1 MVFRNGDGEYLCVR
15 TSIIILGMGHMYNP
29 KKKNLSSIVP
39 DMLKFLMPLA
49 IEQEYSEKHFD
60 QKPKICRRCKNKIF
74 TRYDTERRL
83 FCILIRPKGLKKIYV
98 YVKRYKC
105 KKCGLVSLS
114 EGIFYPGCLYGKP
127 IVDLCLYLSAKN
139 PYDRV
144 ESILMLY
151 GIQVDGDT
159 VKNYAKKFKK
169 RVESIAGLGFCYE
182 KIGVNF
188 LKLLFGVDNVGA
200 LKKKFNIPGAESVS
214 DETYPA
220 KKGAKKKL
228 REENTAAKQN
238 GEKQKNFPDSFG
250 VALSYLPLLKLFIAM
265 VLTDGEFKFGV
276 RHKHCKELLKARIT
290 V

>member
-1 MVFRNGDGEYLCVR
+1 MTKNQRSADDARNK
-15 TSIIILGMGHMYNP
+15 TFI
-29 KKKNLSSIVP
+29 
-39 DMLKFLMPLA
+39 
-49 IEQEYSEKHFD
+49 
-60 QKPKICRRCKNKIF
+60 
-74 TRYDTERRL
+74 RYDTEKRL
-83 FCILIRPKGLKKIYV
+83 FCILIRPKGLKKIYA

-144 ESILMLY
+144 ESIMMLY

-169 RVESIAGLGFCYE
+169 RVEKIAGLEFCYE
-182 KIGVNF
+182 AIGVNF
-188 LKLLFGVDNVGA
+188 LKLLFGVKDVGE
-200 LKKKFNIPGAESVS
+200 LKRKFGIKAAESVS

-228 REENTAAKQN
+228 REENAMR
-238 GEKQKNFPDSFG
+238 KQKGKMPKTYPESFG

-265 VLTDGEFKFGV
+265 ILTDGEFNWGEAQTLQRAAKGSDYNLTDG
-276 RHKHCKELLKARIT
+276 HKAYSCMPDRERCIVHRMRK
-290 V
+290 